1 MPKTAGMLSSSM
13 RGQGLFVK
21 SFVSCVKCLFHHLFP
36 PDLHSLATS
45 NHLKYIKLG
54 LFCTLLIAG
63 FTIQSETKLG
73 AERQESLSAPGIT
86 VPFFQVVSGLPPAS
100 DFLHRFAKPPGHSFG
115 YVPVESVD
123 LRSLT
128 KPARTEA
135 AWIYLHNSDLPTI
148 ICRIPSICPQWQSSI
163 CR

>member
-1 MPKTAGMLSSSM
+1 M
-13 RGQGLFVK
+13 
-21 SFVSCVKCLFHHLFP
+21 
-36 PDLHSLATS
+36 S
-45 NHLKYIKLG
+45 NHLKYIKSG

-63 FTIQSETKLG
+63 FTIQSETKSG

-100 DFLHRFAKPPGHSFG
+100 DFLRRFAKPPGHSFG

-123 LRSLT
+123 LRSLI

-135 AWIYLHNSDLPTI
+135 VWIYPHNSDLPQSFEEY
-148 ICRIPSICPQWQSSI
+148 RLFVLWQSRGFCSRLAFGCFAGAAFWGVSAALWI
-163 CR
+163 SEYAPSL

>member
-1 MPKTAGMLSSSM
+1 MPMGKQLSGRAGCSDVYK
-13 RGQGLFVK
+13 RQ
-21 SFVSCVKCLFHHLFP
+21 
-36 PDLHSLATS
+36 
-45 NHLKYIKLG
+45 
-54 LFCTLLIAG
+54 
-63 FTIQSETKLG
+63 IQSETKLG

-115 YVPVESVD
+115 YVPVDYVD

-135 AWIYLHNSDLPTI
+135 AWIYLHNSDLPQSFAGFVKERKSTDSTGTYPKLCPGGFANR
-148 ICRIPSICPQWQSSI
+148 CRKSEAGGSPETT
-163 CR
+163 